1 MPNRQPPTLRAVP
14 VYALGNVEPHIR
26 PDADIHPDA
35 SGRPVPG
42 YRQRPQRVRAELRRL
57 EA

>member
-1 MPNRQPPTLRAVP
+1 VP

>member
-1 MPNRQPPTLRAVP
+1 VP

-35 SGRPVPG
+35 SGR
-42 YRQRPQRVRAELRRL
+42 QRPQRFRAELRRL